1 MRSPCAARS
10 GRLSRDSQ
18 MGDMAD
24 AGQGF
29 SSKSVGTNGRKVFK
43 ILQFRGGESL
53 TQDRQVISLQT
64 DINMVFFS
72 PKPRE
77 QAQVNSHQYH
87 DRCQ

>member
-1 MRSPCAARS
+1 
-10 GRLSRDSQ
+10 
-18 MGDMAD
+18 MGDVAD
-24 AGQGF
+24 TSQRF
-29 SSKSVGTNGRKVFK
+29 SSESVGANGRKIFK

-87 DRCQ
+87 DRYQ